1 MGSKLTYKISQSLTE
16 KKKKPQHTLSKT
28 YLYVTKHQFDDW
40 NKGIFNSLEKKIHT
54 PEFRKLSLR
63 AYTTK
68 KIQKT
73 NSLKRNKQKL
83 KKLNWKQKVHNSNSC
98 QPICKTS
105 YFLKIKLIW
114 DIFMSWLFDVD
125 KISEML
131 TEVYKLYHSCMVWNV
146 LVNSSVLIKCLN

>member
-1 MGSKLTYKISQSLTE
+1 MLIGQTTGPSTGKGQDQMGSKLTYKISQSLTE
-16 KKKKPQHTLSKT
+16 KKKKPEHTLSKT

-54 PEFRKLSLR
+54 PGFRNLSLR

-83 KKLNWKQKVHNSNSC
+83 KKLNWKQKVII
-98 QPICKTS
+98 PI
-105 YFLKIKLIW
+105 
-114 DIFMSWLFDVD
+114 
-125 KISEML
+125 
-131 TEVYKLYHSCMVWNV
+131 
-146 LVNSSVLIKCLN
+146 LVNLYVKPLIF